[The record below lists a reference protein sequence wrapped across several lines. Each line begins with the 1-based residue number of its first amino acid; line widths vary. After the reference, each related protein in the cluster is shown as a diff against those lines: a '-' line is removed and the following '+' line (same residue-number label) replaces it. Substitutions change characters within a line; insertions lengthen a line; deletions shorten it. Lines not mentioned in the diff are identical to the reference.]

1 MTQITGP
8 RDEVFTTA
16 VVNSRGQIADRS
28 AHLERMKAHAKRL
41 RISLPE
47 SFPEVR
53 AAEEDDQLV
62 RISYSSAS
70 GWGVQHRPFGIRNE
84 EVDAIS
90 IVAPRWNTKTN
101 GCKHGD
107 WAPYT
112 DARIMAEK
120 AGCDVALFVHEHAL
134 IDSDRGTPILLDE
147 DGTVWLPTQ
156 EDGGVDG
163 ITALILEAQLPDA
176 GLPVVR
182 GRLNERLVARCHE
195 LVVVGSGLGVCRIAS
210 IDGETIGET
219 TVLSKR
225 CQKIIN
231 QHFTQE
237 ATWS

>member
-1 MTQITGP
+1 MTQNSGP

-16 VVNSRGQIADRS
+16 VVNSNGQIADRS
-28 AHLERMKAHAKRL
+28 AHLERMKMHAKRL
-41 RISLPE
+41 RMTLPDVLPKIGASE
-47 SFPEVR
+47 GDS
-53 AAEEDDQLV
+53 QLV
-62 RISYSSAS
+62 RISYSDSA
-70 GWGVQHRPFGIRNE
+70 GWDVQHRQFGIRNE

-107 WAPYT
+107 WAPYR
-112 DARIMAEK
+112 DARIQAEK
-120 AGCDVALFVHEHAL
+120 AGCDVALFVYEHAL
-134 IDSDRGTPILLDE
+134 IDSDRGTPVLLDE
-147 DGTVWLPTQ
+147 DGTVWIPTQ
-156 EDGGVDG
+156 DDGGVDG
-163 ITALILEAQLPDA
+163 ITASVLETQLPDV

-182 GRLNERLVARCHE
+182 GRLNERLVARCLE

-210 IDGETIGET
+210 IDGEAVGEA
-219 TVLSKR
+219 TVLSER

>member
-1 MTQITGP
+1 MTQNSGP

-16 VVNSRGQIADRS
+16 VVNSNGQIADRS
-28 AHLERMKAHAKRL
+28 AHLERMKMHAKRL
-41 RISLPE
+41 RITLPDVLPKIGASE
-47 SFPEVR
+47 GDS
-53 AAEEDDQLV
+53 QLV
-62 RISYSSAS
+62 RISYSDKA
-70 GWGVQHRPFGIRNE
+70 GWDVQHRQFGIRNE

-107 WAPYT
+107 WAPYR
-112 DARIMAEK
+112 DARILAEK
-120 AGCDVALFVHEHAL
+120 AGCDVALFVYEHAL
-134 IDSDRGTPILLDE
+134 IDSDRGTPVLLDE
-147 DGTVWLPTQ
+147 DGTVWIPTQ
-156 EDGGVDG
+156 DDGGVDG
-163 ITALILEAQLPDA
+163 ITASVLETQLPDV

-182 GRLNERLVARCHE
+182 GRLNERLVARCLE

-210 IDGETIGET
+210 IDGEAVGEV
-219 TVLSKR
+219 TVLSER